1 MVIAGC
7 LDGDTKISLSTK
19 SDISDIEI
27 TEKIHKQE
35 VSINKFKGHHRMTS
49 STDLKIRK
57 ELDSL
62 KYDLK
67 E

>member
-7 LDGDTKISLSTK
+7 LEGDTKISFSK
-19 SDISDIEI
+19 SDICDIEI

-49 STDLKIRK
+49 STDLKFEK
-57 ELDSL
+57 N
-62 KYDLK
+62 
-67 E
+67 

>member
-7 LDGDTKISLSTK
+7 LEGDTKISFSK

-35 VSINKFKGHHRMTS
+35 VSINK
-49 STDLKIRK
+49 
-57 ELDSL
+57 
-62 KYDLK
+62 
-67 E
+67 

>member
-1 MVIAGC
+1 MVIGGC
-7 LDGDTKISLSTK
+7 LEGDTKIFFSK
-19 SDISDIEI
+19 SDISDIQI
-27 TEKIHKQE
+27 TEKIHKQA
-35 VSINKFKGHHRMTS
+35 

>member
-7 LDGDTKISLSTK
+7 LEGDTKISFSK
-19 SDISDIEI
+19 SDISHIEI

-49 STDLKIRK
+49 PPTFKIRK

>member
-7 LDGDTKISLSTK
+7 LEGDTKISFSK
-19 SDISDIEI
+19 SDISHIEI

-35 VSINKFKGHHRMTS
+35 VSINKFKGHQRMTS

>member
-7 LDGDTKISLSTK
+7 LEGDTKISFSK
-19 SDISDIEI
+19 SDVSDIEI

-49 STDLKIRK
+49 PTNLKIRK